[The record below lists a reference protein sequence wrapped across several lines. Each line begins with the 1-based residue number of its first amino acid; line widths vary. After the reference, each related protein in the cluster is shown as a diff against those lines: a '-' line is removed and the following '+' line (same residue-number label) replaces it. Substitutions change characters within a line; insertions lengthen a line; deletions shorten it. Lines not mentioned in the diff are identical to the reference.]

1 MILAFGRSRQ
11 EDHGVILSYIASLG
25 YMTSNLQ
32 TNTQNAPPPHTHR
45 FSHSAPERQGFAG
58 KLKVGSKAVWGAEG
72 KWQRPKD

>member
-32 TNTQNAPPPHTHR
+32 TNTQNAPPPTHTHTD
-45 FSHSAPERQGFAG
+45 SHTQPQKG
-58 KLKVGSKAVWGAEG
+58 KGLLEN
-72 KWQRPKD
+72 